1 MPEPTD
7 LGVRLGAELTA
18 LALCWRIVRP
28 DGVALGFTTHDRP
41 LAIGGLVHD
50 SAPGMAPSAVASSDG
65 LDIDT
70 MDVAGALTADAITA
84 ADLAAG
90 RFDGAAVML
99 FLVDWQAPD
108 AGQQL
113 LARGTLGTIETGTGA
128 DQGFAAT
135 LRGPT
140 AALAVTRIESC
151 SPECRAELG
160 DRRCRVD
167 MRGRRERRS
176 VLGGDG
182 DRARFDGVDA
192 AGSAGFIEGRV
203 RVLSGESAGLERR
216 VIAAEGDWLVFD
228 ETLMLAPG
236 VAVELR
242 QGCDK
247 RFVTCVERFANGA
260 NFRGEPHVPGGDVLT
275 RFPGL

>member
-1 MPEPTD
+1 MPD
-7 LGVRLGAELTA
+7 AGLGARLAAELTA

-41 LAIGGLVHD
+41 LAIGGMIYD

-70 MDVAGALTADAITA
+70 MDVAGALSADAITA

-90 RFDGAAVML
+90 RFDGAAVEL
-99 FLVDWQAPD
+99 FLIDWQAPD
-108 AGQQL
+108 EGRQL
-113 LARGTLGTIETGTGA
+113 LARGTLGTIETGTGP
-128 DQGFAAT
+128 DRGFSAT

-140 AALAVTRIESC
+140 AALASTRIESC

-167 MRGRRERRS
+167 MRGRWVRWV
-176 VLGGDG
+176 VLEGDG
-182 DRARFDGVDA
+182 ERVRFDGIDA
-192 AGSAGFIEGRV
+192 VRAGDFIEGRV
-203 RVLSGESAGLERR
+203 RVVSGDGAGIERR
-216 VIAAEGDWLVFD
+216 AIAADDDWLVLD
-228 ETLMLAPG
+228 EALMLAPG
-236 VAVELR
+236 TAVALR
-242 QGCDK
+242 EGCDK
-247 RFVTCVERFANGA
+247 RFVTCVERFANAA

>member
-1 MPEPTD
+1 MPD
-7 LGVRLGAELTA
+7 AGLGARLAADLTA

-41 LAIGGLVHD
+41 VAIGGMMYD

-70 MDVAGALTADAITA
+70 MDVAGALSADAITA

-90 RFDGAAVML
+90 RFDGAAVEL

-108 AGQQL
+108 EGRQL
-113 LARGTLGTIETGTGA
+113 LAHGTLGTIETGTGP
-128 DQGFAAT
+128 DQGFSAT

-140 AALAVTRIESC
+140 AALAITRIESC

-160 DRRCRVD
+160 DRRCRVG
-167 MRGRRERRS
+167 MRGRRVRRA
-176 VLGGDG
+176 VLEGDG
-182 DRARFDGVDA
+182 ERVRVDGIDAVRAGD
-192 AGSAGFIEGRV
+192 FIEGRV
-203 RVLSGESAGLERR
+203 RVVSGDGAGIERR
-216 VIAAEGDWLVFD
+216 VIAADDDWLVFD
-228 ETLMLAPG
+228 EALVLTPG
-236 VAVELR
+236 TAVELR
-242 QGCDK
+242 EGCDK
-247 RFVTCVERFANGA
+247 RFVSCVERFANAA